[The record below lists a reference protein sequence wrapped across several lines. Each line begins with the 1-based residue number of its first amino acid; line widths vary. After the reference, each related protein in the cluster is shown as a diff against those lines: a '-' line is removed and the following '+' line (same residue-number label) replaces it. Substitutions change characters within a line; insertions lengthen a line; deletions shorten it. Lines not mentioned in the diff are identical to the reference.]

1 MPEDI
6 ERLSERERTV
16 VELMAAGKADKE
28 IAAELSLSVNTVKGY
43 GKSILLKLNVQ
54 SRTEAAVM
62 WTKYQETRRQKSP
75 PR

>member
-16 VELMAAGKADKE
+16 VELMAVGKADKE

-62 WTKYQETRRQKSP
+62 WTKYQDTQRKKSP